1 MKSKEEYQNGEK
13 NGKWIWW
20 EPDGTK
26 IREGEYKNGVKHG
39 TWVNWNNS
47 DHKSIEETYL
57 NGKIDG
63 MVTIW
68 FDNGNKDRE
77 GVIRGNEPEGKWS
90 YYYPDGKLDFIFDYG
105 SGLERVRISEL
116 ENRDGIFY
124 KIGKY
129 KPYSGM
135 VIETGGIKDYLLL
148 GRFQSGKKD
157 GQWVQWYRNGQ
168 KEVEGIYYRGK
179 KAWRMDSMV

>member
-1 MKSKEEYQNGEK
+1 
-13 NGKWIWW
+13 
-20 EPDGTK
+20 
-26 IREGEYKNGVKHG
+26 
-39 TWVNWNNS
+39 
-47 DHKSIEETYL
+47 
-57 NGKIDG
+57 

-148 GRFQSGKKD
+148 GRFQTGKD

-168 KEVEGIYYRGK
+168 KKLKEFIIEVQ
-179 KAWRMDSMV
+179 AWRMTLWYEEGNLKDRVHLIWVKLMVFTNTGIQMTLKG